1 MSQFQGSTVRVRC
14 ADCTKFSEGRCLA
27 KDASVA
33 ARKRRTCNAYVFK
46 GEFQNRTPLEA
57 IYFPPVDKKT
67 RKMIQKLISLGIV
80 PVAGNQ
86 TMAVGPDGVPMV
98 KQTVVVPPTT
108 ATADPAF
115 LPKMATEKPV
125 EEESN
130 EQSVI
135 WTPDSQE

>member
-14 ADCTKFSEGRCLA
+14 ADCTKYSNGRCLA
-27 KDASVA
+27 KDALVA
-33 ARKRRTCNAYVFK
+33 ARKRRTCTAYVFK
-46 GEFQNRTPLEA
+46 GEFQNRTPLESV
-57 IYFPPVDKKT
+57 YFPPVDKKT

-86 TMAVGPDGVPMV
+86 VAVSPEGVPMV

-108 ATADPAF
+108 TTTDPSF
-115 LPKMATEKPV
+115 LPKPIV
-125 EEESN
+125 QQEEESN
-130 EQSVI
+130 EQ